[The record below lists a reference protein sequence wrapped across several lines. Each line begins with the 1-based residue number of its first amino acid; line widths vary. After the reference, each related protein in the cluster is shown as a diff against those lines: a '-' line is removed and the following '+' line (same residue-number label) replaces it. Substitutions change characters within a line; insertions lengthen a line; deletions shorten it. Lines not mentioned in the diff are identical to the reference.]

1 MLLASESLQP
11 IENPLLRM
19 ALLLVN
25 GREGARLARGRK
37 GGRPKA
43 LTPDKIVKAK
53 AMLRD
58 PTISVAA
65 IAEMLGVSRATIYP
79 YLPEAHASAARVLNA
94 ISPMSHQRAT
104 RVASMMFSARVNFV
118 AWRMA
123 ALKDRFI
130 LPVAAALA
138 NISLWRAN
146 QPMGK
151 IARGIRDRHGR
162 RQRRANAGRRRGQS
176 LTIRR

>member
-25 GREGARLARGRK
+25 GREVVRLARGRK
-37 GGRPKA
+37 GG
-43 LTPDKIVKAK
+43 KIVKAK
-53 AMLRD
+53 TMLRD

-65 IAEMLGVSRATIYP
+65 IAEMLWVSRATICS
-79 YLPEAHASAARVLNA
+79 YLPEAHASAARALNA
-94 ISPMSHQRAT
+94 ISPAASMAT

-123 ALKDRFI
+123 ALKDRFH
-130 LPVAAALA
+130 
-138 NISLWRAN
+138 SCS
-146 QPMGK
+146 
-151 IARGIRDRHGR
+151 
-162 RQRRANAGRRRGQS
+162 RRAGEYQLMAREPTYGQVRS
-176 LTIRR
+176 RYKRPPRASPAAR